1 MPFPDADRATI
12 SEDKIRD
19 YLLNRDHPVGK
30 SKAEWFAS
38 LGYTVDHWQDLRDD
52 LLQIARTCENF
63 SAVSSPFGVKYISVG
78 KIGREG
84 HRTATVL
91 IVWLIEGNSLPRL
104 ITAYRGDE
112 S

>member
-1 MPFPDADRATI
+1 MPFPDANRAI
-12 SEDKIRD
+12 VSEDKIRD

-38 LGYTVDHWQDLRDD
+38 LGYTIDSWQDLRDD

-63 SAVSSPFGVKYISVG
+63 SAASSSFGVKYITVG

-84 HRTATVL
+84 QQMATVL

-104 ITAYRGDE
+104 ITAYPGDE